1 MRHCYRQIVPN
12 GNVMSNTK
20 NYKIEIHSINN
31 EFLVNIDTRPTKVF
45 LQNGFYKR
53 DSDRETEKNQTLT
66 YSLPHMHNYAE
77 IHLFLGEECK
87 IIIDEKE
94 YSVSAGT
101 MLSIPKSTYHFTRI
115 SKGAE
120 HSAFQIDLPI
130 NKIMTFDLPTGLVE
144 NFFKEIDG
152 INSSNDHSKIANY
165 ISFFASFFIK
175 SKANPAAKSKDYGF
189 IIDSFFGLN
198 YNKPI
203 HLADLAEELHISVKQ
218 AERLVVLHTGYT
230 FNTALTN
237 NRIRAAEHLMKT
249 TSLSISEIANLV
261 GYESHSGFWKAYKR
275 YRENK
280 K

>member
-1 MRHCYRQIVPN
+1 MQIVPN
-12 GNVMSNTK
+12 GNIMDKTK

-31 EFLVNIDTRPTKVF
+31 EILVNIDTTPTKVF

-53 DSDRETEKNQTLT
+53 DSGYKNEPNQTSA
-66 YSLPHMHNYAE
+66 YFMPHMHNYSE
-77 IHLFLGEECK
+77 IHLFLGDDCK
-87 IIIDEKE
+87 ILINEKE
-94 YSVSAGT
+94 FAVSSGT
-101 MLSIPKSTYHFTRI
+101 MLSIPKNTYHIIRI
-115 SKGAE
+115 PQGTE

-130 NKIMTFDLPTGLVE
+130 NEIKTFELPTGLIE
-144 NFFKEIDG
+144 KFFKEIDS
-152 INSSNDHSKIANY
+152 IDSTNDHSKIASY

-175 SKANPAAKSKDYGF
+175 NKATPASKSKDYGF
-189 IIDSFFGLN
+189 IIDSFLGLN

-218 AERLVVLHTGYT
+218 AERLVVLHTGCT

-237 NRIRAAEHLMKT
+237 NRIRAAEFLMKT
-249 TSLSISEIANLV
+249 TSFSISEIANIV

-275 YRENK
+275 YREQK